1 MKTIA
6 NCVEEILVSQPFLED
21 ALTRNILNYSALAD
35 ELREPISKMLRKPVK
50 SGAIMMALRR
60 YSPPAEMANKIKLNK
75 ALQNLGDI
83 TVRSNISDYT
93 FRNSDTLVQSHLEML
108 QVIKEDPQIFYTFT
122 RGVHESNVLITTA
135 FKKEIEDSYKKENL
149 ITHKDNLSAI
159 SIALPKENT
168 KIAGL
173 YYQFFKRLAWEG
185 ISLYEVVSTTNEFTI
200 LVEDE
205 FVDRA
210 FSAVK
215 SLKNS

>member
-6 NCVEEILVSQPFLED
+6 TCVEEILISQPFLED
-21 ALTRNILNYSALAD
+21 ALTRNILNYSALSE
-35 ELREPISKMLRKPVK
+35 ELRDPISKMLRKPVK

-60 YSPPAEMANKIKLNK
+60 YSPPKEMANKIKLNK
-75 ALQNLGDI
+75 VLQNLGDI
-83 TVRSNISDYT
+83 TVRSDLSDYT
-93 FRNSDTLVQSHLEML
+93 FKNSSSLIQGHLKML
-108 QVIKEDPQIFYTFT
+108 EVLKEDPHIFYTFT

-135 FKKEIEDSYKKENL
+135 LKSQIEDCYKNEIC
-149 ITHKDNLSAI
+149 ITMQDHLSAI
-159 SIALPKENT
+159 TIGLPQENT

-185 ISLYEVVSTTNEFTI
+185 ISLYEVVSTTDEFTI

-205 FVDRA
+205 NVDKA

-215 SLKNS
+215 GLKN